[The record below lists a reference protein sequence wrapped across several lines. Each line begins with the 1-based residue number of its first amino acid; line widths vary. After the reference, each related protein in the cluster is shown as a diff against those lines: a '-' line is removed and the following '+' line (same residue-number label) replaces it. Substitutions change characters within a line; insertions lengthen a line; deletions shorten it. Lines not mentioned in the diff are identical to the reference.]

1 MMSTPPP
8 CVLEH
13 WSSIEVD
20 PAIRLDYWHD
30 VAHNWVDVQPLSPG
44 DQLEASWS
52 LLRSETSFFGTKQ
65 STAYEMRTS
74 PRHVPPGEDM
84 VVLSLLEAGEMQLNA
99 APGEHQRPE
108 AASGGGNGVIHM
120 GLLNVIRRMYLRQ
133 KLSIREISR
142 RTGLSRNTVTKH
154 LAADTVEPKFAT
166 PERPSKL
173 DPFAEKLSG
182 WLKTEAGKSRKQ
194 RRSVKRMHADLVVL
208 GFTGS
213 YGRVA
218 AFAREWR
225 ADRHKEQQTTGRGT
239 FVPLSFRPGE
249 AFQFDWSEDFAVL
262 GGERTKLQMAHIKLA
277 HSRAFLLRAYPL
289 QTHEMLFDAH
299 WHAFRVFGGV
309 PGRGI
314 YDNMRT
320 AVDRVG
326 RGKERQ
332 VNIRFLAMTNHYVYE
347 PEFCN
352 PAAGWEKGQ
361 VEKNV
366 RDARHQV
373 LQGMPDFPN
382 LAALNVW
389 LERRCQELWSETA
402 HGTLPGTIAEV
413 WAEERAALMPLPV
426 AFDGFIEL
434 SKRVSPTCLIS
445 FERNRYSV
453 PASFA
458 NRPVSLRI
466 YPDRLVVAAEGNIL
480 CEHPR
485 VIERRHDLP
494 PKTIY
499 DWRHYL
505 AVVQR
510 KPGALRNGAPFL
522 ELPPAFRQLQDYL
535 LRKPGGD
542 REMVDILALVL
553 HHDEQAVLTAAELA
567 LAEGVPTKTHVLNLL
582 HRLVDG
588 KVIGGPPLDTPQALV
603 LHREP
608 KANVERYDDLRA
620 QIAGG
625 RHAS

>member
-1 MMSTPPP
+1 
-8 CVLEH
+8 
-13 WSSIEVD
+13 
-20 PAIRLDYWHD
+20 
-30 VAHNWVDVQPLSPG
+30 
-44 DQLEASWS
+44 
-52 LLRSETSFFGTKQ
+52 
-65 STAYEMRTS
+65 
-74 PRHVPPGEDM
+74 
-84 VVLSLLEAGEMQLNA
+84 
-99 APGEHQRPE
+99 
-108 AASGGGNGVIHM
+108 M
-120 GLLNVIRRMYLRQ
+120 GLLNIIRRMHLRE
-133 KLSIREISR
+133 KLSIREIAR

-154 LAADTVEPKFAT
+154 LAANTIEPRFAT

-173 DPFAEKLSG
+173 DPFSEKLAG
-182 WLKTEAGKSRKQ
+182 WLKTETGKSRKQ
-194 RRSVKRMHADLVVL
+194 RRTLKQMHADLVKL

-213 YGRVA
+213 YNRVA
-218 AFAREWR
+218 AFARDWR
-225 ADRHKEQQTTGRGT
+225 ADRQREQQTTGRGT
-239 FVPLSFRPGE
+239 FVPLSFSPGE
-249 AFQFDWSEDFAVL
+249 AFQFDWSDDFAIL
-262 GGERTKLQMAHIKLA
+262 RGERTKLQMAHIKLS
-277 HSRAFLLRAYPL
+277 HSRAFLLRAYLL

-299 WHAFRVFGGV
+299 WHGFRVFDGV
-309 PGRGI
+309 PARGI
-314 YDNMRT
+314 YDNMKT

-332 VNIRFLAMTNHYVYE
+332 VNMRFLAMTNHYVFE

-366 RDARHQV
+366 RDSRHQ
-373 LQGMPDFPN
+373 LLHGMPEFAD
-382 LAALNVW
+382 LAALNAW
-389 LERRCQELWSETA
+389 LEQHCLELWKSTA
-402 HGTLPGTIAEV
+402 HGTRPGTIADV

-466 YPDRLVVAAEGNIL
+466 YPDRLVVVAEGNIL

-485 VIERRHDLP
+485 VIQRSHQLP
-494 PKTIY
+494 PRTIY

-505 AVVQR
+505 AVLQR

-522 ELPPAFRQLQDYL
+522 EFPPAFRQLQSQMI
-535 LRKPGGD
+535 RKPGGD

-553 HHDEQAVLTAAELA
+553 QHDEQAVLTAVELA
-567 LAEGVPTKTHVLNLL
+567 LAEGVATKTHVLNLL

-588 KVIGGPPLDTPQALV
+588 KVVGGPPLDTPQALA
-603 LHREP
+603 LRREP
-608 KANVERYDDLRA
+608 SANVERYDSLRS
-620 QIAGG
+620 QTEGG